1 MITQKTKTGERKNQN
16 NSDFELLIAEISK
29 RERITIQQFE
39 EAYILGWED
48 GFRAG
53 ASEAF
58 DKGYAQGVDEGFKDG
73 YQEAKAARCTQKN
86 ELVLYLTMTADV

>member
-1 MITQKTKTGERKNQN
+1 MVREKNQN

-29 RERITIQQFE
+29 RERIIIQQFE
-39 EAYILGWED
+39 EAYIILGWED

-73 YQEAKAARCTQKN
+73 YQEAKASSA
-86 ELVLYLTMTADV
+86 LYAEE

>member
-1 MITQKTKTGERKNQN
+1 MVREKNQN

-73 YQEAKAARCTQKN
+73 YQEAKASSA
-86 ELVLYLTMTADV
+86 LYAEE

>member
-1 MITQKTKTGERKNQN
+1 VVKEKIQN
-16 NSDFELLIAEISK
+16 DSDFELLIAQISETGYIS
-29 RERITIQQFE
+29 RQQLE

-48 GFRAG
+48 GFKAG

-73 YQEAKAARCTQKN
+73 YQEAKASSA
-86 ELVLYLTMTADV
+86 LYAEE

>member
-1 MITQKTKTGERKNQN
+1 MREKNQN
-16 NSDFELLIAEISK
+16 NSDFELLIAEMSK
-29 RERITIQQFE
+29 TERITIQQFE

-73 YQEAKAARCTQKN
+73 YQEAKASSA
-86 ELVLYLTMTADV
+86 LYAEE